1 MKKTNLLILGI
12 VSIII
17 LQGCND
23 LNLKTQIIQSAMDC
37 LESERWSWNN
47 GVAVSDT
54 RVEYGDRTYS
64 ELTARFSF
72 KTKLAGTLKFS
83 YSLEDRSKSDIE
95 VKVDGKSVFHE
106 KYKSE
111 EPYPTEV
118 VVTNIPKNKVVEFSG
133 MYCTV
138 SNVMITVVDDN
149 SDNNPGK
156 DFDF

>member
-1 MKKTNLLILGI
+1 MKKTLQFILGI
-12 VSIII
+12 FPLII

-23 LNLKTQIIQSAMDC
+23 LHLTTQTIQSAIDC
-37 LESERWSWNN
+37 IESERWSWNN

-54 RVEYGDRTYS
+54 RVEYGDRTFS
-64 ELTARFSF
+64 EFTAHFSF
-72 KTKLAGTLKFS
+72 KSKLAGTLKFS

-138 SNVMITVVDDN
+138 SNVMITVVDNN
-149 SDNNPGK
+149 SENNP
-156 DFDF
+156 DFPDDF